1 MSDLSTITGDPAN
14 LPAMMGVR
22 RILPLAGAMG
32 MLLSVADLGVAQ
44 DTLPHT
50 PMVSGMPRG
59 VPLLCANATVVSAG
73 SGAWSD
79 PQVWS
84 TGAVP
89 AAGDQVAI
97 AASHRVTYDVV
108 ADATLDCVEVRGHLA
123 FATDADTRMRVG
135 TLMVLEGGHLEI
147 GSSPQPIGP
156 RVTAEVAITDRPID
170 PRTDPGQVGN
180 GLVGLG
186 KVTMHGAEK
195 TPTFV
200 RLSREPRAGH
210 TTLEVEQ
217 PVSGWAPGDYVVIP
231 DTRQLRAGESG
242 DRYRSQTERVQ
253 IAAVSGTT
261 VTLATPLRFDHRG
274 ARSVGG
280 ELERLP
286 HVGNLSRN
294 VTVRSENP
302 DGTRGHT
309 IFISRADV
317 DLRYAAFRDL
327 GRTKNGA
334 VDSTRFD
341 TRGQVGRLG
350 SNQLG
355 RYAVHFH
362 HAFGPRTTPTNGH
375 QFTLIGNAVVGAP
388 KWGITVHRSHYGL
401 IQDNVVYDTR
411 GAGIA
416 TEDGSESFNVFD
428 HNFSLQSAGQRSSAS
443 SAGYAGATRGI
454 GIEGAGFW
462 FRGPNN
468 YIRNNVAASAATYG
482 FALPEGLGS
491 IRTPAFKGADTS
503 QADEAVRVDMTAAA
517 VLEFTNNE
525 AYGRFE
531 TGLEWVWNGAVSNFT
546 VWHPSHHGF
555 NGIPPHQLT
564 LSAVTVRGDLAVLD
578 DPAENPVGIA
588 IGNYISRQVEV
599 TGADVQAMRVGVL
612 SPFFYGQTPA
622 PGRGVGSLV
631 VENGYFAS
639 QIGVSI
645 ATAYTSNAAGG
656 APVKTAEVRSSV
668 FETFSPQAG
677 NDWPAESISM
687 NWGMRPR
694 DTQPRDPIAVF
705 DYNKQAGSDFRV
717 YYSYDVPADS
727 APCGETREGI
737 GGWVCEQ

>member
-1 MSDLSTITGDPAN
+1 
-14 LPAMMGVR
+14 
-22 RILPLAGAMG
+22 
-32 MLLSVADLGVAQ
+32 
-44 DTLPHT
+44 
-50 PMVSGMPRG
+50 
-59 VPLLCANATVVSAG
+59 
-73 SGAWSD
+73 
-79 PQVWS
+79 
-84 TGAVP
+84 
-89 AAGDQVAI
+89 
-97 AASHRVTYDVV
+97 
-108 ADATLDCVEVRGHLA
+108 
-123 FATDADTRMRVG
+123 
-135 TLMVLEGGHLEI
+135 
-147 GSSPQPIGP
+147 
-156 RVTAEVAITDRPID
+156 
-170 PRTDPGQVGN
+170 
-180 GLVGLG
+180 
-186 KVTMHGAEK
+186 MHGAEK

-253 IAAVSGTT
+253 VAAVSGTT

-280 ELERLP
+280 ELELLP

-317 DLRYAAFRDL
+317 DLRYVAFRDL

-443 SAGYAGATRGI
+443 ST
-454 GIEGAGFW
+454 
-462 FRGPNN
+462 
-468 YIRNNVAASAATYG
+468 
-482 FALPEGLGS
+482 
-491 IRTPAFKGADTS
+491 
-503 QADEAVRVDMTAAA
+503 
-517 VLEFTNNE
+517 
-525 AYGRFE
+525 
-531 TGLEWVWNGAVSNFT
+531 
-546 VWHPSHHGF
+546 
-555 NGIPPHQLT
+555 
-564 LSAVTVRGDLAVLD
+564 
-578 DPAENPVGIA
+578 
-588 IGNYISRQVEV
+588 
-599 TGADVQAMRVGVL
+599 
-612 SPFFYGQTPA
+612 
-622 PGRGVGSLV
+622 
-631 VENGYFAS
+631 
-639 QIGVSI
+639 
-645 ATAYTSNAAGG
+645 
-656 APVKTAEVRSSV
+656 
-668 FETFSPQAG
+668 
-677 NDWPAESISM
+677 
-687 NWGMRPR
+687 
-694 DTQPRDPIAVF
+694 
-705 DYNKQAGSDFRV
+705 
-717 YYSYDVPADS
+717 
-727 APCGETREGI
+727 
-737 GGWVCEQ
+737 